1 MVKSSHSTSKLI
13 KIPKKVLSFLFPFL
27 GIWQIV
33 MAFKMSLDVYL
44 QFPYVSHAITNI
56 ELHLYLQSIYIN
68 LFLGKKES
76 ILKATWPVLGS
87 VDEVVIKSSAYLM
100 EAAREFRLKLKVACL
115 PPKAKKGQAPVKVN
129 SCFLSSIVK
138 ARISEASKK

>member
-1 MVKSSHSTSKLI
+1 M
-13 KIPKKVLSFLFPFL
+13 
-27 GIWQIV
+27 
-33 MAFKMSLDVYL
+33 
-44 QFPYVSHAITNI
+44 
-56 ELHLYLQSIYIN
+56 QSIYIN

-129 SCFLSSIVK
+129 FCCVFY
-138 ARISEASKK
+138 SEHC

>member
-1 MVKSSHSTSKLI
+1 
-13 KIPKKVLSFLFPFL
+13 
-27 GIWQIV
+27 
-33 MAFKMSLDVYL
+33 
-44 QFPYVSHAITNI
+44 
-56 ELHLYLQSIYIN
+56 
-68 LFLGKKES
+68 
-76 ILKATWPVLGS
+76 LGS